1 MDESRE
7 QDESPALPRDTGRG
21 RRILV
26 NAKQIHDTY
35 SRPYMTQRR
44 VAKQQA
50 VSQATIFRRLRVASV
65 DPQPKHLPLP
75 AVVQGRADAV
85 NIAAVE
91 LRILAMVASGFSN
104 AAIGTVIRK
113 STQWVAGKLEEIYPA
128 LGAIDRPS
136 AVRRCYEYGLLES
149 SAVQADQP
157 EVSQ

>member
-1 MDESRE
+1 MIGPAPSVLAAAERVHMDESRE

-85 NIAAVE
+85 NIAAV
-91 LRILAMVASGFSN
+91 
-104 AAIGTVIRK
+104 
-113 STQWVAGKLEEIYPA
+113 
-128 LGAIDRPS
+128 
-136 AVRRCYEYGLLES
+136 
-149 SAVQADQP
+149 
-157 EVSQ
+157 